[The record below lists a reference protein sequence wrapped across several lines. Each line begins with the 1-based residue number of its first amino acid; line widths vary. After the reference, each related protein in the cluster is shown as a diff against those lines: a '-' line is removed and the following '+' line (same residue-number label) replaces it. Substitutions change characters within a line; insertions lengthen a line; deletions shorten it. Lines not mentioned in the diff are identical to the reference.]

1 MSADRTAQEL
11 YEVFS
16 RGGHFSTEWLAIP
29 EEDKRRWR
37 ALAHTVET
45 RISIEKKRTLDSLDD
60 TCEPWAS
67 LGHALP
73 EETLALMGEELKS
86 PRASTQ
92 GHKATIKGARI
103 LYDEVVRLKR
113 EIADPDTMRYYEA
126 LKEKLGATKKNVS
139 WTFRKTDDPPP
150 AKGEPQTYAV
160 EIFVGPNENARKCV
174 GTITLTEDQARDFTR
189 RFL

>member
-1 MSADRTAQEL
+1 MSDQTAKEL

-16 RGGHFSTEWLAIP
+16 RGGHFSTEWSAIP

-60 TCEPWAS
+60 ACEPWS
-67 LGHALP
+67 HLGHALP
-73 EETLALMGEELKS
+73 EETLSLMGEELKN

-92 GHKATIKGARI
+92 GHKATIHGARI
-103 LYDEVVRLKR
+103 LFDEVMRLRR
-113 EIADPDTMRYYEA
+113 EIADPNTMQYYEA
-126 LKEKLGATKKNVS
+126 LKEKLASTTVRAS
-139 WTFRKTDDPPP
+139 WTFRKTEDGTP
-150 AKGEPQTYAV
+150 AKGEEQLFEV
-160 EIFVGPNENARKCV
+160 EVFVGPNENTRKCV
-174 GTITLTEDQARDFTR
+174 GKIKLTASQERDFTR

>member
-11 YEVFS
+11 YEIFS
-16 RGGHFSTEWLAIP
+16 RGGHHQTEWMAIP

-45 RISIEKKRTLDSLDD
+45 RISIEKKRTLDGLDD
-60 TCEPWAS
+60 TCEPWTK

-73 EETLALMGEELKS
+73 EETLSLMGEELKS

-103 LYDEVVRLKR
+103 LFDEVVRLKR

-126 LKEKLGATKKNVS
+126 LKEKLGATKKNIS
-139 WTFRKTDDPPP
+139 WTFRKTEALAPP
-150 AKGEPQTYAV
+150 KGEPQTWDV
-160 EIFVGPNENARKCV
+160 EVFVGPNENARVRV
-174 GTITLTEDQARDFTR
+174 GTINLTEDQARDFTR